1 MKLPSRVKA
10 LRTPTLL
17 FCALAAGH
25 LAGSL
30 QAAEMPKRKAGLW
43 EINTRMDGMPAM
55 GAIQQCVD
63 QKSDDLMQQQARK
76 EQPNCSVIDVNNQG
90 NKVSVHSVC
99 KVQGS
104 TATTDGVFV
113 GSFDAAY
120 KGRHVDPLQ
129 STAAWH
135 QGVEGLAG
143 SALGRTVQ
151 GWSETRRCDHAEH
164 GREQP
169 QGNDE
174 GSDGPGDDEA
184 AEIELRLGAPA
195 GIRGRPASP
204 QVP

>member
-10 LRTPTLL
+10 LCTPALL

-63 QKSDDLMQQQARK
+63 QKTDDLMQQQARK

-120 KGRHVDPLQ
+120 KGDMLTRFNPPLHGTRESKVSLEARWVGPCKAGQ
-129 STAAWH
+129 KP
-135 QGVEGLAG
+135 GDVIMPNMAG
-143 SALGRTVQ
+143 SNLKEMMKDPTVQ
-151 GWSETRRCDHAEH
+151 EMMKR
-164 GREQP
+164 QK
-169 QGNDE
+169 
-174 GSDGPGDDEA
+174 
-184 AEIELRLGAPA
+184 
-195 GIRGRPASP
+195 
-204 QVP
+204 